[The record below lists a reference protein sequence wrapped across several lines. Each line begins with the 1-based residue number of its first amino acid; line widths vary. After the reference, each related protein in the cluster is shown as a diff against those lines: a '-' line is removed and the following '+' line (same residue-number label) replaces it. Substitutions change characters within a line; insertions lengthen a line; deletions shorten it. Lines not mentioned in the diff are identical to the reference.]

1 MSAQIRLE
9 FVSGDVAAKPRLV
22 TAEPGELLIEAARLG
37 GLQIEA
43 TCGER
48 GRCRSCRVKI
58 LAGDLPP
65 PSIMDTV
72 QLGHEDIQERFRLAC
87 QTRVTSD
94 AKILI
99 APPKSEIG
107 HKLLSLGGGRSAADH
122 ASMELDSGVTKYLID
137 VELPSDE
144 NHQTSDEEEVLRQLP
159 DQLSATIPAEVLRR
173 LPATLREQFGKVTV
187 TTFLDEII
195 DVEAG
200 DTAGHKYGMA
210 FDIGTT
216 SVVGALIDLD
226 TGVELVA
233 VGGLN
238 PQSPYGGD
246 LMSRIAYVQE
256 DPKRLQTLR
265 AKILG
270 ALNGFIKEACDKA
283 DIDPRHIHKLVVV
296 GNTCMHHI
304 FFGIDPTYVGLAPYA
319 PSVRRPIVASGQDLL
334 LKTVPL
340 ARVCLLPIIA
350 GFVGA
355 DTVAAALATRIY
367 ESEDYRA
374 LVDIGTNGE
383 VVMGKRGRLMACSA
397 PAGPA
402 LEGAQIRHGMR
413 GAVGAI
419 EKVSLEEGDVHCQV
433 IGNAAPIGICGSGL
447 IDGAAAMLDA
457 GVLEESGLI
466 NNRSRLKSSD
476 KIARRLRE
484 RNNRVEFVLSWSD
497 ETGKAEDI
505 TLNQSDIR
513 QLQLAK
519 GAICSGVM
527 MLQKVL
533 GIEDDQLKEVFLCG
547 GFGNYISTRSAVR
560 IRLLPGFP
568 LDRVIYFG
576 NAAGLGAKMAL
587 LSEAERGRAAT
598 LAREIEHVSLAAHPD
613 FQDIFVQALK
623 FPPPPGAGVDGIE
636 GSGNR
641 RDGEVV
647 TLR

>member
-1 MSAQIRLE
+1 MSSNLTLE
-9 FVSGDVAAKPRLV
+9 FVSSDVDAKSRTV
-22 TAEPGELLIEAARLG
+22 AAEPGELIIEAARRSG
-37 GLQIEA
+37 FEVEA
-43 TCGER
+43 TCGGR

-58 LAGDLPP
+58 LSGDLPP

-72 QLGHEDIQERFRLAC
+72 QLGHEEVQERFRLAC

-99 APPKSEIG
+99 APPKSEVG
-107 HKLLSLGGGRSAADH
+107 HKVLSLDGGSPDTGST
-122 ASMELDSGVTKYLID
+122 SMELDSGVTKYLID
-137 VELPSDE
+137 VELPTDE
-144 NHQTSDEEEVLRQLP
+144 NHQTSDEEEILRQLP
-159 DQLSATIPAEVLRR
+159 DHVCKQIPTDVLRVM
-173 LPATLREQFGKVTV
+173 PHALREQFGKVTV

-195 DVEAG
+195 DVEVG
-200 DTAGHKYGMA
+200 DTTDEKYGIA

-216 SVVGALIDLD
+216 TVVGALIDLNS
-226 TGVELVA
+226 GVEIAA
-233 VGGLN
+233 VGGMN

-246 LMSRIAYVQE
+246 LMSRIAYVME

-270 ALNGFIKEACDKA
+270 ALNGFIKDACKEAGVNT
-283 DIDPRHIHKLVVV
+283 RHVHKLVIV

-304 FFGIDPTYVGLAPYA
+304 FVGIDPTYVGLAPYA
-319 PSVRRPIVASGQDLL
+319 PSMRQPLVLPGHELL
-334 LKTVPL
+334 LKKVPFS
-340 ARVCLLPIIA
+340 RVCLLPIIA

-367 ESEDYRA
+367 ESDEYRA

-383 VVMGKRGRLMACSA
+383 VVMGRRGKLMACSA

-419 EKVSLEEGDVHCQV
+419 EKISIDDDVEWQV
-433 IGNAAPIGICGSGL
+433 IGNTAPVGICGSGM
-447 IDGAAAMLDA
+447 IDGVAAMLDA
-457 GVLEESGLI
+457 GVLAESGLI
-466 NNRSRLKSSD
+466 DLEKRSLLPK
-476 KIARRLRE
+476 KIAARLRQGDD
-484 RNNRVEFVLSWSD
+484 RDEFVLAWSD
-497 ETGKAEDI
+497 STGNAEDI

-527 MLQKVL
+527 MLQSVL
-533 GIEDDQLKEVFLCG
+533 GIDNDDLKEVYLCG

-560 IRLLPGFP
+560 IRLLPNFQ
-568 LDRVIYFG
+568 LEKVSYFG

-587 LSEAERGRAAT
+587 LSEQERERAST
-598 LAREIEHVSLAAHPD
+598 LAREIEHVSLATHPD
-613 FQDIFVQALK
+613 FQTIFVEALQ
-623 FPPPPGAGVDGIE
+623 FPPAQDEAIGEPGGDMHSERAETVAV
-636 GSGNR
+636 S
-641 RDGEVV
+641 
-647 TLR
+647 